1 MLAMSLVNT
10 ATNIL
15 IGSVTTKVFDSVVT
29 SKLTQKQEK
38 NKWLREKKLNLFSEL
53 SENILTM
60 NCENLVNIKL
70 QVKEVSSKIILLTE
84 DTNLR
89 TNLQNYTFILEEY
102 ECYKSDID
110 LHHLNEELLST
121 LSTYMKRL

>member
-29 SKLTQKQEK
+29 SKFTQKQEK

-53 SENILTM
+53 SEEVLSL
-60 NCENLVNIKL
+60 NCDNLNEKQKNIKNIA
-70 QVKEVSSKIILLTE
+70 SKIILLSNNSLLE
-84 DTNLR
+84 EKLE
-89 TNLQNYTFILEEY
+89 NYLFILEEY
-102 ECYKSDID
+102 PCTNFDIN
-110 LHHLNEELLST
+110 LCQINNELLELLS
-121 LSTYMKRL
+121 SHIQDF

>member
-53 SENILTM
+53 SEEVLSLNCDNLSEKEKSIKNIA
-60 NCENLVNIKL
+60 
-70 QVKEVSSKIILLTE
+70 SKIILLSNNSLLE
-84 DTNLR
+84 EKLE
-89 TNLQNYTFILEEY
+89 NYLFILEEY
-102 ECYKSDID
+102 PCTNFDIN
-110 LHHLNEELLST
+110 LCQINNELLELLS
-121 LSTYMKRL
+121 SHIQDF

>member
-1 MLAMSLVNT
+1 MLAMSLMNT

-38 NKWLREKKLNLFSEL
+38 NKWLREKKLNLFSQL

-60 NCENLVNIKL
+60 NCENLLKNKL
-70 QVKEVSSKIILLTE
+70 EIKEVSSKIILLTE
-84 DTNLR
+84 DTNLK
-89 TNLQNYTFILEEY
+89 TNLQNYTFILDEY
-102 ECYKSDID
+102 ECYKSDIN
-110 LHHLNEELLST
+110 LHHLNDELLST